1 MPIYE
6 YRCEEC
12 DEGFDLFV
20 RSLSQQAD
28 PTCPKCGSHKV
39 KRAISLFGLARAST
53 GTTSGASCDIG
64 ST

>member
-6 YRCEEC
+6 YQCEEC
-12 DEGFDLFV
+12 DEGFELFV

-28 PTCPKCGSHKV
+28 PICPYCGSYRVKKV
-39 KRAISLFGLARAST
+39 VSLFGVSRVST
-53 GTTSGASCDIG
+53 SSRLGGSCDSG

>member
-12 DEGFDLFV
+12 DEDFELFV
-20 RSLSQQAD
+20 RSLSQQAN
-28 PTCPKCGSHKV
+28 PTCPKCGSGEV
-39 KRAISLFGLARAST
+39 KRRVSLIGLGKASA
-53 GTTSGASCDIG
+53 GTTRGASCDTG

>member
-12 DEGFDLFV
+12 DEGFELFV

-28 PTCPKCGSHKV
+28 PTCPTCGSRKV
-39 KRAISLFGLARAST
+39 RKEISLFGLGRASAS
-53 GTTSGASCDIG
+53 TTVGASCDTG

>member
-12 DEGFDLFV
+12 EEGFELFV
-20 RSLSQQAD
+20 RSVARQTTPA
-28 PTCPKCGSHKV
+28 CPKCGSRRV
-39 KRAISLFGLARAST
+39 KRAISLFGVAGRSSSSL
-53 GTTSGASCDIG
+53 GVSCDSG

>member
-12 DEGFDLFV
+12 DEGFELFV

-28 PTCPKCGSHKV
+28 PTCPDCGSRKV
-39 KRAISLFGLARAST
+39 RKEISLFGLSKAGAST
-53 GTTSGASCDIG
+53 TVGASCDTG